1 MNRSTLL
8 QKLRTEKLPWDV
20 IVIGGGATGLG
31 VAVDA
36 ASRGYRTVL
45 LEQSDFAKAT
55 SSRSTKIAHGGVR
68 YLEQADFGLVY
79 EALHER
85 GRMIQNA
92 PHLVYPLKY
101 IIPAAAYWE
110 LPFYGVG
117 LKFYDALSGRSS
129 LGPSLVLSKKEAL
142 AHLPSLNPDKLVG
155 GILYM
160 DGQFDDARLALTLA
174 ITAADLGAIPLN
186 YFPVDGLHKT
196 DGRVD
201 GVLAHDDETG
211 EKFELRAKVVINA
224 TGIFTDFIRRMDDK
238 NAEQMLSVSQGTHI
252 VVDGSFMPTTT
263 ALMIPKTDD
272 GRLLFGIPWYGKLVI
287 GTTDI
292 PMKEIPIEPKPL
304 KEEID
309 FLVKHAS
316 RYLTR
321 PIKHDDILSVF
332 AGLRPLVRA
341 KGASSTSKLSRTH
354 RIEVT
359 DSKLVTITGG
369 KWTTYRR
376 MAQDAMDEAAKVGG
390 LEFKPTGTKDLALHG
405 AMETVDRSPN
415 SVYGSDIAK
424 IEKLGATEKGLDEKI
439 HPNLPYTYAECLWS
453 IREELAFTLEDVLS
467 RRTRSL
473 LLDAKASID
482 AAPRVA
488 HLMARE
494 LGKDAKWE
502 QQQVEHY
509 LGIAQ
514 NYLPQ

>member
-1 MNRSTLL
+1 MNRKALL
-8 QKLRTEKLPWDV
+8 NRIVSEKQPWDV

-31 VAVDA
+31 VALDSV
-36 ASRGYRTVL
+36 SRGYRTVL
-45 LEQSDFAKAT
+45 LEQHDFAKAT

-68 YLEQADFGLVY
+68 YMQQADFALVY

-101 IIPAAAYWE
+101 IIPTAHYWE
-110 LPFYGVG
+110 LPFFGIG

-129 LGPSLVLSKKEAL
+129 LGPSLILSKKQTLE
-142 AHLPSLNPDKLVG
+142 HLPTLNPDKLVG

-174 ITAADLGAIPLN
+174 LTTADLGGVPLN
-186 YFPVDGLHKT
+186 YCPVDSLLKT

-201 GVLAHDDETG
+201 GVAAHDAFTG
-211 EKFELRAKVVINA
+211 EKFELRAKIVINA
-224 TGIFTDFIRRMDDK
+224 TGIFTDFIRRMDEPH
-238 NAEQMLSVSQGTHI
+238 AEQMLSVSQGTHI
-252 VVDGSFMPTTT
+252 VVDGSFLPSTT

-292 PMKEIPIEPKPL
+292 PMKDIPIEPKPL

-309 FLVKHAS
+309 FLVKHSS

-321 PIKHDDILSVF
+321 PIRHEDILSVF

-341 KGASSTSKLSRTH
+341 KGASTTSKLSRTH
-354 RIEVT
+354 RIEVS
-359 DSKLVTITGG
+359 DAKLLTITGG

-376 MAQDAMDEAAKVGG
+376 MAQDTMDEAIKVAG
-390 LEFKPTGTKDLALHG
+390 LAHKPTGTKDLPLHG
-405 AMETVDRSPN
+405 AMETPDRSPN

-424 IEKLGATEKGLDEKI
+424 IEKLGDQEPGLNEKI

-453 IREELAFTLEDVLS
+453 IREEMGATLEDVLS

-473 LLDAKASID
+473 LLDARASME
-482 AAPRVA
+482 AAPKVA
-488 HLMARE
+488 RLIARE
-494 LGKDAKWE
+494 LGHDSKWE
-502 QQQVEHY
+502 QEQVAEY
-509 LGIAQ
+509 LELAKS
-514 NYLPQ
+514 YLPA